1 MMKFERSP
9 VDLAHHA
16 PVIFVRDLRWDLS
29 NLCQSPE
36 PRKRKLVR
44 RRSLPVQQ
52 QVEVPLY
59 PDRNE
64 IRSSTNDVDIDEV
77 FARAKSRIPTPSPR
91 CGPERRKSV
100 PRSSC
105 SPSQMMRKGW
115 QSEHQDLS
123 SLSGIQKEKA
133 EHWTT
138 PVPTNKAI
146 SCSSAPYDRKEPPP
160 SAFAFKDELS
170 SPYQE
175 PDRFARRENA
185 RDFLSPGPRRPERL
199 QVEVSPGEFMSLRG
213 AAETAEAIESGLSKT
228 VFSWCCGVALR
239 CVPDC
244 QFVICPDCRIMSPVP
259 QKPATLME
267 DDEWGGNPKAAPRGI
282 PSCPSIWQEDEP
294 ENMSPSSSRKPA
306 PSAGGVGLGL
316 KV

>member
-9 VDLAHHA
+9 VHLAHQA
-16 PVIFVRDLRWDLS
+16 PVIFVRDFRWDLS

-36 PRKRKLVR
+36 PRKPKLVR

-52 QVEVPLY
+52 RVEVPLY

-77 FARAKSRIPTPSPR
+77 FARAKSRISTPQPR
-91 CGPERRKSV
+91 RGPDWRKSA
-100 PRSSC
+100 PIGSG
-105 SPSQMMRKGW
+105 SPSQMMRKGS
-115 QSEHQDLS
+115 QSQHDLS
-123 SLSGIQKEKA
+123 SFSGIQKEKN
-133 EHWTT
+133 EFR
-138 PVPTNKAI
+138 VPTNKAI
-146 SCSSAPYDRKEPPP
+146 SRTSDPYDSKDSSP
-160 SAFAFKDELS
+160 SALSFKDEHS

-175 PDRFARRENA
+175 PNRFAVRNNTH
-185 RDFLSPGPRRPERL
+185 DFLSPAPRRPQRV

-228 VFSWCCGVALR
+228 VFSWCCGVGLL

-267 DDEWGGNPKAAPRGI
+267 HAEWGGNPKAASRGI
-282 PSCPSIWQEDEP
+282 PSCPPIWQEDETDS
-294 ENMSPSSSRKPA
+294 MFPSSSRKIA
-306 PSAGGVGLGL
+306 PSVGGVGLGM
-316 KV
+316 KM